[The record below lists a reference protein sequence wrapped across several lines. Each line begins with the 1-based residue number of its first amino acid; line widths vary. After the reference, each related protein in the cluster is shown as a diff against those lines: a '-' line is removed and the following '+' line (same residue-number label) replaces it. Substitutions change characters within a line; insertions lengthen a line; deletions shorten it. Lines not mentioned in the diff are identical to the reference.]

1 MLIKDFT
8 EKMTYLIKKIKFI
21 FLITFFLNLISGV
34 FASENRIIYK
44 INNEIITSF
53 DITREFRYLSLINP
67 KVTNL
72 EKKEIFEISKNSII
86 REKIKK
92 IEILKH
98 VKEIKLDEN
107 YINELINQNY
117 TKLGMDNIYDF
128 EIKLNKIGFD
138 LSEFEEKLSIEAL
151 WNRII
156 YEKYFSKV
164 KINKKKLRE
173 QIVSQKKQSL
183 FNLSEIIF
191 NIENKENYKEKLEI
205 IKNEI
210 NTKGFENAALIYSIS
225 DSKSLGG
232 DLGWIEENIINKNL
246 RGVIKNLKIG
256 EFTEPQV
263 IPGGFLIL
271 KLKDIK
277 EENISMNIEDELKKL
292 IILKT
297 NQQLNQFSNIYFNKV
312 KKDIKIEKI

>member
-1 MLIKDFT
+1 
-8 EKMTYLIKKIKFI
+8 MTYLIKKIKFI

-98 VKEIKLDEN
+98 VNEIKLDEN

>member
-1 MLIKDFT
+1 
-8 EKMTYLIKKIKFI
+8 MTYLIKKIKFI

-117 TKLGMDNIYDF
+117 TKLGIDNIYDF

-151 WNRII
+151 WNRLI